1 MKKLFIILGII
12 FLTFTFI
19 VTTSKEKILEKYN
32 HTLESVGALRLTSTE
47 KLQGA
52 RTFLNNHYTGIYEA
66 TYNNYSGEEYIFGST
81 SLNSIEN
88 VHIKIV
94 LENTTGKI
102 NITLNQRGK
111 ITELCQDQNT
121 CEYDFSLS
129 SGSNYLSLNMNNY
142 TGNIFISLT

>member
-1 MKKLFIILGII
+1 ML
-12 FLTFTFI
+12 
-19 VTTSKEKILEKYN
+19 
-32 HTLESVGALRLTSTE
+32 GALRLTSTE

-52 RTFLNNHYTGIYEA
+52 RTFLNNHYTGIYET
-66 TYNNYSGEEYIFGST
+66 TYNNYSGEEYIFGG
-81 SLNSIEN
+81 
-88 VHIKIV
+88 
-94 LENTTGKI
+94 TGKI

-142 TGNIFISLT
+142 TGNIFISPA

>member
-1 MKKLFIILGII
+1 ML
-12 FLTFTFI
+12 
-19 VTTSKEKILEKYN
+19 
-32 HTLESVGALRLTSTE
+32 GALRLTSTE

-66 TYNNYSGEEYIFGST
+66 TYNNYSGEEYIFGGT
-81 SLNSIEN
+81 SLNTIEN
-88 VHIKIV
+88 IHIKIV

>member
-1 MKKLFIILGII
+1 ML
-12 FLTFTFI
+12 
-19 VTTSKEKILEKYN
+19 
-32 HTLESVGALRLTSTE
+32 GALRLTCTE

-52 RTFLNNHYTGIYEA
+52 RTFLNNHYTGIYET
-66 TYNNYSGEEYIFGST
+66 TYNNYSGEEYIFDGT
-81 SLNSIEN
+81 SLNTIEN
-88 VHIKIV
+88 IHIKIV